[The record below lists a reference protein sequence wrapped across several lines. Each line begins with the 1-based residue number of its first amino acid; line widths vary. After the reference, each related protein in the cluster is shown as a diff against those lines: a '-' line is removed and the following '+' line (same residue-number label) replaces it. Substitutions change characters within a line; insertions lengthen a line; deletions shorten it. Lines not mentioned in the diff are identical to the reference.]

1 MVFVVVV
8 VTASAET
15 KLTTFIPNA
24 SISMMCL
31 STRLVKNKYEI
42 NAGFATVKPAAVVN
56 NAWLIPV
63 AINVLGSAEVA
74 VTDAIESKA

>member
-1 MVFVVVV
+1 M
-8 VTASAET
+8 ASAET

-42 NAGFATVKPAAVVN
+42 NAGIATVKPAAVVS
-56 NAWLIPV
+56 NAWLMPV
-63 AINVLGSAEVA
+63 AINVLGS
-74 VTDAIESKA
+74 TDIALADAMESKA